1 MREQTL
7 FTVFLLVCAV
17 PIIFGADAEPQ
28 NRQQNI
34 QELRNHIFSEHKK
47 GKFEE
52 KQNGEKDGE
61 LLPDDYDGR
70 SHVEK
75 AAVENSNAKVV
86 KIVQSPDVS
95 KVDESK
101 HKGGD
106 GPDSGQATEENEE
119 SESLIKDQ
127 TKWIQKMIEA
137 METQTDESFGESTEE
152 EEEEVSEVVGTPP
165 PPRELTEEEKK
176 AVTLYE
182 MGLGI
187 LNATRPNR
195 LEAYKLISKAANLG
209 HDGARLKVAWAQLLG
224 NADPGPIPR
233 NTEAAYKTFVELGEK
248 GLPDAHMGL
257 GFLHATGVHVNASQA
272 KALVYYTFAAIGG
285 NSWAQMALGYRH
297 WAGITVSTSCEK
309 ALDFYRKVANSVAK
323 EVSLSGGSAVQ
334 RVRLLEEMENPATLE
349 NDLVEYYQLL
359 AQNGDVPAQ
368 VAVGQLHYQGGRG
381 VQQDHQRALD
391 YFLLAAN
398 AGNPVAMAFLGKI
411 YLEGSDIVKQD
422 NETAYKYFKKA
433 ADLGN
438 PVGQSGLGLMY
449 LYGKGVEKDYGKA
462 LQYFSLAADQGWVDG
477 QLQLGNMYFSGLGV
491 RRDYK
496 LANKYF
502 SLASQ
507 SGHVLAYYN
516 LAQMH
521 ASGTGMM
528 RSCPTAVEFF
538 KNVAERGKWGEKLM
552 EAHHHYRDG
561 RPDEA
566 FLTYALLAE
575 LGYEV
580 AQSNAAFIL
589 DRGETTLF
597 SEEETLVRA
606 LTYWSRAAAQG
617 YSVAQVKLG
626 DYHYYG
632 LGTPADYEAAAT
644 HYRLASQ
651 QQQNAQ
657 AMFNLG
663 YMHEQGLGMK
673 KDMHLAK
680 RCYDMAAEASP
691 DAKVPVVLALLKLS
705 IMANV
710 EQFQESNWM
719 DWVKT
724 LDMDRT
730 FGPNWDLFLITG
742 LVGLMG
748 LVVYFRFPPH
758 QRPLRPEPGQQRRHP
773 TAPRYVPVPPTLPND
788 HATATQADRPM
799 ADAPSAEGGGQ
810 QEPGGGG
817 GEVGEAAAGPPT
829 APTPA
834 ADPGDGEAAA
844 LAEGEGDKE
853 GGVKAGGVTP
863 GEDMQGQSSNGST
876 NLPTEQGSHTA

>member
-7 FTVFLLVCAV
+7 CTVFLFLCVV
-17 PIIFGADAEPQ
+17 PLIFGADGEEQQ

-34 QELRNHIFSEHKK
+34 QELRNHIFSELKK
-47 GKFEE
+47 GKLDE
-52 KQNGEKDGE
+52 KQNEKDGE
-61 LLPDDYDGR
+61 LRSDDYDGR
-70 SHVEK
+70 SQVEK
-75 AAVENSNAKVV
+75 DTVENSNAKVV
-86 KIVQSPDVS
+86 KIVQPSDSAKSDENQRKGDDGGERSQSV
-95 KVDESK
+95 VD
-101 HKGGD
+101 
-106 GPDSGQATEENEE
+106 TEDAET
-119 SESLIKDQ
+119 LIKDQ
-127 TKWIQKMIEA
+127 TKWIQRMIEA
-137 METQTDESFGESTEE
+137 METQSDDGFGESIED
-152 EEEEVSEVVGTPP
+152 EEEVSEVVGSPPPP

-176 AVTLYE
+176 AAALYDT
-182 MGLGI
+182 GLGL

-195 LEAYKLISKAANLG
+195 IEAYKVISKAASLG

-233 NTEAAYKTFVELGEK
+233 NTEAAYQKFVELAEK
-248 GLPDAHMGL
+248 GLPDAQMGL
-257 GFLHATGVHVNASQA
+257 GFLYATGVHVNASQS
-272 KALVYYTFAAIGG
+272 KALVYYTFAALGG

-297 WAGITVSTSCEK
+297 WAGITVSTRCEK
-309 ALDFYRKVANSVAK
+309 ALSFYRKVANSVAK

-334 RVRLLEEMENPATLE
+334 RVRLIEEMENPATLE

-589 DRGETTLF
+589 DRGEATLF

-606 LTYWSRAAAQG
+606 LTYWSRAASQG

-691 DAKVPVVLALLKLS
+691 DAKVPVFLALLKLS
-705 IMANV
+705 LMANI
-710 EQFQESNWM
+710 EQLQESDWL
-719 DWVKT
+719 DWVSVFD
-724 LDMDRT
+724 LDET

-758 QRPLRPEPGQQRRHP
+758 QRPRPEAAQQRRHHHP
-773 TAPRYVPVPPTLPND
+773 PPAAPPARPAPPPPPTTQND
-788 HATATQADRPM
+788 HAASERAPPPPEGDRCEEGASGGPQHSGSESPTPQQQQQPTTTTKDS
-799 ADAPSAEGGGQ
+799 AEEGGCEERGGSEKECPPNDSGLPAPSQ
-810 QEPGGGG
+810 
-817 GEVGEAAAGPPT
+817 
-829 APTPA
+829 
-834 ADPGDGEAAA
+834 D
-844 LAEGEGDKE
+844 
-853 GGVKAGGVTP
+853 
-863 GEDMQGQSSNGST
+863 GST
-876 NLPTEQGSHTA
+876 A